1 MAEHAVT
8 TTLRFIWV
16 PWHQVPTRNVS
27 RMDSEAAK
35 RRAFNLNIEYLVL
48 WAGAE
53 KIGFAVN
60 E

>member
-1 MAEHAVT
+1 
-8 TTLRFIWV
+8 
-16 PWHQVPTRNVS
+16 
-27 RMDSEAAK
+27 MDSEAAK